1 MAKVGI
7 NGFGRIGQMITRASA
22 TYEDVEITAVN
33 DPFTDVE
40 YMAYL
45 FKYDSTHGKYK
56 GTVEAKDGKL
66 WIDGKPITV
75 YNERDPT
82 KIPWK
87 DAGVS
92 VVIECTG
99 LFKTIDKA
107 SQHFVGGAETV
118 IVSAPSADA
127 PMFIMGVNEE
137 TYNLPPIYN
146 PPHPLASSVR

>member
-1 MAKVGI
+1 MLHS
-7 NGFGRIGQMITRASA
+7 M
-22 TYEDVEITAVN
+22 
-33 DPFTDVE
+33 FTTVVL
-40 YMAYL
+40 L
-45 FKYDSTHGKYK
+45 FVVLTDQPCVCVHALSIHCPTF
-56 GTVEAKDGKL
+56 TKL
-66 WIDGKPITV
+66 
-75 YNERDPT
+75 RQDPT

-137 TYNLPPIYN
+137 TYTLPPIYN
-146 PPHPLASSVR
+146 TPHPLASSVR